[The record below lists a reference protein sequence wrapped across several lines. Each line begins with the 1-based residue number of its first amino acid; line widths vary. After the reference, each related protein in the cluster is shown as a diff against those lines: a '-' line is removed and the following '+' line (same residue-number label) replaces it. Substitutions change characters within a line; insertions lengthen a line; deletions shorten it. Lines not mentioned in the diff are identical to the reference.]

1 MDRGEQIALEL
12 SATVEA
18 RGNEYG
24 EVTRNFQR
32 IASLWTAYMHNSERQ
47 VVITPEDVA
56 PLMMLLKIARMQNP
70 NGQDDFDTLLDIAG
84 YAVCHARVTGQ

>member
-24 EVTRNFQR
+24 EAERNFKR
-32 IASLWTAYMHNSERQ
+32 IASLWTAYMHNGGRQ
-47 VVITPEDVA
+47 IVITPEDIA
-56 PLMMLLKIARMQNP
+56 PMMILMKIARLQNP
-70 NGQDDFDTLLDIAG
+70 TAQDDFDTLLDIAG